1 MNKSN
6 KLPRDLRSTLWLLR
20 IRAPID
26 SKRGPDAVQKTV
38 QSVYELMQACIH
50 RLCKDFIAEN
60 HSLLIEAS
68 KKVTAYSNP
77 EPMNVDESSSIVKR
91 KAQIVEAAAA
101 ANAARENA
109 KRAETARSDLSVL
122 IDEHCELIA
131 SVISHCSSS
140 VEKYL
145 AMASKRMDIAEIK
158 NPFDGFVF
166 DPASYHI
173 FKGTEASK

>member
-38 QSVYELMQACIH
+38 QSVYELMQSCIH

-77 EPMNVDESSSIVKR
+77 EPLNVDESSSIVKR

-101 ANAARENA
+101 ANAARESA
-109 KRAETARSDLSVL
+109 ERIETARSDLSVF

-131 SVISHCSSS
+131 SVVSYCSSR
-140 VEKYL
+140 VDQYL
-145 AMASKRMDIAEIK
+145 AKVSKHMDNSEIK

-166 DPASYHI
+166 EPAEYHI
-173 FKGTEASK
+173 FKEEEASK

>member
-1 MNKSN
+1 YEPM
-6 KLPRDLRSTLWLLR
+6 
-20 IRAPID
+20 
-26 SKRGPDAVQKTV
+26 
-38 QSVYELMQACIH
+38 QSCIH

-77 EPMNVDESSSIVKR
+77 EPMNVDESTSIVKR
-91 KAQIVEAAAA
+91 KAQIAEAAAA
-101 ANAARENA
+101 ANAARENVERTEA
-109 KRAETARSDLSVL
+109 ARSDLSVF

-145 AMASKRMDIAEIK
+145 AM
-158 NPFDGFVF
+158 
-166 DPASYHI
+166 
-173 FKGTEASK
+173 